1 MEITVKNTPMPEAGG
16 NETTLI
22 LNGRFG
28 NNSASEVESVVQEAI
43 GACRRLTF
51 DFSGVDYISSAGL
64 RVLLMAKKKLGPSV
78 EVAVV
83 NANEVVKEIFDIS
96 GFSKILQVQ

>member
-1 MEITVKNTPMPEAGG
+1 MEITTKIVPKTEVGG
-16 NETTLI
+16 NEVTLA

-28 NNSASEVESVVQEAI
+28 NNSASEVESAVQEII
-43 GACRRLTF
+43 GSCRRLVF
-51 DFSGVDYISSAGL
+51 DFAGVDYISSAGL
-64 RVLLMAKKKLGPSV
+64 RVLLMAKKKLGSGV
-78 EVAVV
+78 EVSVV

>member
-1 MEITVKNTPMPEAGG
+1 MESTTKIVPKPEVGG
-16 NETTLI
+16 NEVTLA

-28 NNSASEVESVVQEAI
+28 NNSASEVEGAVQEII
-43 GACRRLTF
+43 GSCRQLIF
-51 DFSGVDYISSAGL
+51 DFADVDYISSAGL
-64 RVLLMAKKKLGPSV
+64 RVLLMAKKRLGSGV
-78 EVAVV
+78 EVSVI

>member
-1 MEITVKNTPMPEAGG
+1 MEITTKIVPKTEVGG
-16 NETTLI
+16 NEVTLA

-28 NNSASEVESVVQEAI
+28 
-43 GACRRLTF
+43 
-51 DFSGVDYISSAGL
+51 
-64 RVLLMAKKKLGPSV
+64 KKLGSGV
-78 EVAVV
+78 EVSVV